1 MSFFEKLQH
10 EILLQINTIA
20 PGRVIAVSE
29 NGEYADIQ
37 PLFLIMDEEEELNQ
51 QGAIEDAII
60 PVHLRSKPYL
70 QDADGDLKQLF
81 KQLDDDTKIKV
92 GDRVLYGAIQ
102 RSMGNLNGTELFDP
116 ESEDLLTDNDS
127 VILGRF

>member
-1 MSFFEKLQH
+1 MGEVMSFFEKLQH

-20 PGRVIAVSE
+20 PGRIIAVSE

-60 PVHLRSKPYL
+60 PVHLRSKSYL
-70 QDADGDLKQLF
+70 QDAGGAL
-81 KQLDDDTKIKV
+81 KQLDDDNKIKV

>member
-1 MSFFEKLQH
+1 MGEVMSFFEKLQH

-20 PGRVIAVSE
+20 PGRIIAVSE
-29 NGEYADIQ
+29 NGEAADIQ

-60 PVHLRSKPYL
+60 PVHLRSKSYL
-70 QDADGDLKQLF
+70 QDAGGTL

-127 VILGRF
+127 IILGRF

>member
-1 MSFFEKLQH
+1 MGEVMSFFEKLQH

-29 NGEYADIQ
+29 NGEAADIQ

-70 QDADGDLKQLF
+70 QDAGGALKR
-81 KQLDDDTKIKV
+81 LDDDTKIKV